1 MQSNRGWLWKLL
13 AAVGLVAYQYL
24 VHRVTSGD
32 SGGAVRTALLL
43 VPLLALGWWVAT
55 RPEKKWLW
63 WSVLALACGA
73 IFLLESRSHLG
84 LAASYGVPHAVTYLL
99 LLWAFART
107 LFPGRAPLITK
118 LARVVHGT
126 LAPEIERYTR
136 RVTLAWSVFFAAQV
150 VCSGLLFEFASLEAF
165 SLFVNMLSLPLVVL
179 MFAGEYA
186 YRVTRYPGIP
196 RATLA
201 QTISALRT
209 SPDFF
214 SGAGADAR
222 H

>member
-1 MQSNRGWLWKLL
+1 MASKRGWLWKLL
-13 AAVGLVAYQYL
+13 LAVGCVAYQYL

-32 SGGAVRTALLL
+32 SGGAIRIALLL

-55 RPEKKWLW
+55 RPGKKWLW
-63 WSVLALACGA
+63 WSVLAAACGA
-73 IFLLESRSHLG
+73 IFLLEREAHLG
-84 LAASYGVPHAVTYLL
+84 LAASYGIPHAVTYLL

-107 LFPGRAPLITK
+107 LFPGRVPLVTK

-126 LAPEIERYTR
+126 LAPEIEGYTR
-136 RVTLAWSVFFAAQV
+136 RVTVAWSVFFAAQV
-150 VCSGLLFEFASLEAF
+150 ICSGLLFEFASLEAF

-186 YRVTRYPGIP
+186 YRVTRFPGIP
-196 RATLA
+196 RASVA
-201 QTISALRT
+201 QTIRALRK

-214 SGAGADAR
+214 PGAGADVP